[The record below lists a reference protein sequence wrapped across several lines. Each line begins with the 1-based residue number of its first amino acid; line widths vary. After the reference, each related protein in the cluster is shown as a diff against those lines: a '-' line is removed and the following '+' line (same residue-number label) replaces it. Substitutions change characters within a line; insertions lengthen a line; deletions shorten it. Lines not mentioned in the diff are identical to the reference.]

1 MYFPSV
7 FVFYHALHSYSQ
19 SFFLRYFN
27 IHKLKKCLFVFFL
40 AKFFLFFFFWKNKS
54 ETIKQ
59 FPGLI
64 QKDINVS
71 TRFIVIFWS
80 MTGVTK
86 HSTAAVSVRRK
97 RKETRLTEEVSHV
110 QPSNTP
116 VFHSFSS
123 VRADGAENTRT
134 SPEYTRTW
142 TGLLQ
147 QRNIISDLD
156 LI

>member
-7 FVFYHALHSYSQ
+7 FVFYHALQLQLVFLFALLQYSQ
-19 SFFLRYFN
+19 TKKMFVCFFFWQNSF
-27 IHKLKKCLFVFFL
+27 
-40 AKFFLFFFFWKNKS
+40 FFFFWKNKS

-71 TRFIVIFWS
+71 TRFIVILWS

-110 QPSNTP
+110 QPSDTP

-142 TGLLQ
+142 TGLL
-147 QRNIISDLD
+147 
-156 LI
+156 